1 MKVNIIFF
9 ANRFVNLE
17 FNSDSFCRILL
28 SMLYFSTIIVLSA
41 FEMEVNIF
49 VYRSRVVNL
58 G

>member
-17 FNSDSFCRILL
+17 FNSDSFSRILL
-28 SMLYFSTIIVLSA
+28 SILYFSTIVLSA
-41 FEMEVNIF
+41 FEMKVNIF

>member
-17 FNSDSFCRILL
+17 FNSDSFSRILS
-28 SMLYFSTIIVLSA
+28 SMLYFSTIVLSA
-41 FEMEVNIF
+41 FEMKVNIF

>member
-17 FNSDSFCRILL
+17 FNSDSFSRILL
-28 SMLYFSTIIVLSA
+28 SMLYFSTIVLSA
-41 FEMEVNIF
+41 FEMKVNIF

>member
-17 FNSDSFCRILL
+17 FNSDSFSRILL
-28 SMLYFSTIIVLSA
+28 SMLYFSTIVLSA
-41 FEMEVNIF
+41 FEMKVNIF
-49 VYRSRVVNL
+49 VYRRRVVNL

>member
-17 FNSDSFCRILL
+17 FNSDSLSRILF
-28 SMLYFSTIIVLSA
+28 SMLYFSTIVLSA
-41 FEMEVNIF
+41 FEMKVNIF
-49 VYRSRVVNL
+49 VYRNRVVNL

>member
-9 ANRFVNLE
+9 ANQFVNLE
-17 FNSDSFCRILL
+17 FNSDSFSRILL
-28 SMLYFSTIIVLSA
+28 SMLYFSTIVLSA
-41 FEMEVNIF
+41 FEMKVNIF